1 MSPNSPGMSDLT
13 SEEIGVL
20 SPGLNG
26 GGASEAASY
35 DTVKSHKKDPEKR
48 GSRGKE
54 SDPSRMQ
61 QFFDPGLTAM
71 ETNESETKQEDSIRE
86 TSDEGISDVEFDRLM
101 KDCQLKR
108 LRYKCGLCGE
118 DKVENKGGVDVPHYC
133 STLKRKIQ
141 SQRSFTNV
149 DSASFALN
157 ITRAIPPGAKKARK
171 DTHNMPLTSSSN
183 HPIFHSTTF

>member
-1 MSPNSPGMSDLT
+1 MSDLT

-71 ETNESETKQEDSIRE
+71 ETNESETKQED
-86 TSDEGISDVEFDRLM
+86 GFH
-101 KDCQLKR
+101 Q
-108 LRYKCGLCGE
+108 G
-118 DKVENKGGVDVPHYC
+118 
-133 STLKRKIQ
+133 
-141 SQRSFTNV
+141 NV
-149 DSASFALN
+149 
-157 ITRAIPPGAKKARK
+157 
-171 DTHNMPLTSSSN
+171 
-183 HPIFHSTTF
+183 